1 MTANEPRLPVL
12 DVLDDVR
19 AALADRGA
27 AVLVAPPGTGKTTA
41 VPPALIDEPWAAGG
55 RVLVVQPR
63 RLAARRAAARMAAVR
78 GEPVGAT
85 CGYSVRGDRRAGPTT
100 RVELVTE
107 GLALRRLQVD
117 PALEGPERRVTA
129 VLLDEFHERSLDVDL
144 LLALLIDIRSS
155 LRPDLRLLVMSAT
168 LQPGPVAARLGDA
181 AIGAVPVITAT
192 APQHPVRTLHR
203 PGRGQDRIEDRV
215 ATVIHESL
223 DAGPESDG
231 ALGDVLV
238 FLPGRGEIR
247 RTAERLSRG
256 VGAEVVVHQLHGSV
270 PAAEQDAAL
279 APDPRGR
286 RRVVL
291 ATAIAETSITVDG
304 VRIVIDSGRRRTL
317 RVHAATGLPGLT
329 TTPVSLA
336 GADQRRGRAG
346 RTGPGTCYRLWSAEE
361 ERHRATAD
369 PPEILESDLAG
380 LLLQVL
386 AWGAHPGDLPFL
398 DPPAGPH
405 LAAAG
410 VLLADLGATDSTDPD
425 TTRLTARGRTLA
437 QLGFH
442 PRLGAVVHAAL
453 DGPLGRQRTA
463 ELAALLEVDPPGDPD
478 LVERLLRMSR
488 GERSRELADATRD
501 WRNRLPRDRGR
512 HAEQDDPDGIGSAE
526 AIGAAASSAILAGY
540 RDRLA
545 RRRDGDR
552 TDGRGRQAVIYQ
564 LVGGGEV
571 ALQPPD
577 DPLSRSRWLAVA
589 SLDRGDT
596 AIGRTAAGPADR
608 GRIQLAV
615 AVDDSA
621 AEAALRDRTAD
632 VDEVFWDGSR
642 REVRAVRRRQVGS
655 ITLDERPWRDPP
667 SEALRAALADGVR
680 IAGAGRVF
688 DRWPEAE
695 ELRARLAL
703 SRPTPD
709 ATGSLAAATA
719 AGGSASGDPTDD
731 GRADDDVDLLVA
743 RAAFTGRVSRADLA
757 TLDVAR
763 WLLDGLSWTDRTA
776 LEEWTPLHLDLLSG
790 RRVRVRYG
798 AEGPVVSTR
807 LQDLLGTDTHPTVG
821 IERVPVTVE
830 LLSPAGRPLQ
840 RTSDLP
846 GFWRGS
852 YAAVRAE
859 MRGRYPKHRW
869 PERPWEP
876 IPGPRS

>member
-1 MTANEPRLPVL
+1 MTANGPRLPVL

-41 VPPALIDEPWAAGG
+41 LPPALIDEPWAAGG
-55 RVLVVQPR
+55 RILVVQPR
-63 RLAARRAAARMAAVR
+63 RLAARRAAAHMAAVR
-78 GEPVGAT
+78 GEPVGAAF
-85 CGYSVRGDRRAGPTT
+85 GYSVRGDRRVGPTT

-107 GLALRRLQVD
+107 GLALRRLQAD
-117 PALEGPERRVTA
+117 PALEGPERRVAA

-144 LLALLIDIRSS
+144 LLALLIDVRSS

-181 AIGAVPVITAT
+181 AVGAVPVITAT
-192 APQHPVRTLHR
+192 APQHPGRTLHR
-203 PGRGQDRIEDRV
+203 PGRGQGRIEGRG
-215 ATVIHESL
+215 TTGIHEAVG
-223 DAGPESDG
+223 AGPESDG

-247 RTAERLSRG
+247 RTAERLSPG
-256 VGAEVVVHQLHGSV
+256 VGAEVVVHQLHGSI
-270 PAAEQDAAL
+270 PTAEQDAAL

-291 ATAIAETSITVDG
+291 ATSIAETSITVDG

-380 LLLQVL
+380 LLLQIP
-386 AWGAHPGDLPFL
+386 AGGAPPRDPPLPHHPGLWA
-398 DPPAGPH
+398 PPDTAPS
-405 LAAAG
+405 
-410 VLLADLGATDSTDPD
+410 LADLGATDSTDPD
-425 TTRLTARGRTLA
+425 TARLTARGRALA

-512 HAEQDDPDGIGSAE
+512 HAEHDDPDGIGSAE

-552 TDGRGRQAVIYQ
+552 TDGRGREVVIYQ

-577 DPLSRSRWLAVA
+577 HPLSRSRWLAVA

-596 AIGRTAAGPADR
+596 AMGRTAAGPGDR
-608 GRIQLAV
+608 GRIHLAV
-615 AVDDSA
+615 AVDDSS

-632 VDEVFWDGSR
+632 LDEVFWDGSR

-667 SEALRAALADGVR
+667 SEALSAALADGVR

-703 SRPTPD
+703 SRPTADP
-709 ATGSLAAATA
+709 TGDLAAATA

-731 GRADDDVDLLVA
+731 GRADDDVDILVA
-743 RAAFTGRVSRADLA
+743 RAASTGRVSRADLA
-757 TLDVAR
+757 RLDVAR

-790 RRVRVRYG
+790 RRVRVCYG
-798 AEGPVVSTR
+798 AAGPVVSTR

-821 IERVPVTVE
+821 IERVPVTLE
-830 LLSPAGRPLQ
+830 LLSPAGRALQ

-869 PERPWEP
+869 PERPWES